1 MDAVVDFS
9 QSETDVGVA
18 DFAAPVGAAVAAP
31 VGAADTVGV
40 GLELVDDVQ
49 PATEIMMMTPIN
61 NNNAFLTG
69 TLTYRFAIFVIG
81 FILDPFLSLLQN
93 SNQMAR

>member
-18 DFAAPVGAAVAAP
+18 DFAAPVGAAVLLQLVLP
-31 VGAADTVGV
+31 IQSR

-49 PATEIMMMTPIN
+49 QPPK
-61 NNNAFLTG
+61 
-69 TLTYRFAIFVIG
+69 
-81 FILDPFLSLLQN
+81 
-93 SNQMAR
+93 

>member
-1 MDAVVDFS
+1 MLVPRMLVL
-9 QSETDVGVA
+9 
-18 DFAAPVGAAVAAP
+18 AVAAP

-40 GLELVDDVQ
+40 GLELVEDVQ
-49 PATEIMMMTPIN
+49 PATEIMMVTPIN

-81 FILDPFLSLLQN
+81 FILGPFLPLIQN
-93 SNQMAR
+93 SNQNGTLKCGIEY